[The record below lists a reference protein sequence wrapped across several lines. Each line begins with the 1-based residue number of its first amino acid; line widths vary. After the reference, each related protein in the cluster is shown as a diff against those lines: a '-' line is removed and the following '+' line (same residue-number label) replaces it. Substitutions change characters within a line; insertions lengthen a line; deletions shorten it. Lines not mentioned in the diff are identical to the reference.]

1 MSGEKFNIQELRN
14 ITVLPDELVNALTYH
29 KGILPMKLFG
39 FTNLKEYDKFIKE
52 EGIEDEVW
60 AEYNK
65 IRLAHKTAKDD
76 DEFMNNQLE
85 KWLEENPEFNE
96 LLIDAVKKSYD
107 QGAQ

>member
-1 MSGEKFNIQELRN
+1 MVEEKFNIKELRN
-14 ITVLPDELVNALTYH
+14 ITVLTDELVNALTYH

-65 IRLAHKTAKDD
+65 IRISHKKAEDD
-76 DEFMNNQLE
+76 DKFKNDQLE
-85 KWLEENPEFNE
+85 KWLEKNPEFNE
-96 LLIDAVKKSYD
+96 LLIDAVNKSKNKNNK
-107 QGAQ
+107 